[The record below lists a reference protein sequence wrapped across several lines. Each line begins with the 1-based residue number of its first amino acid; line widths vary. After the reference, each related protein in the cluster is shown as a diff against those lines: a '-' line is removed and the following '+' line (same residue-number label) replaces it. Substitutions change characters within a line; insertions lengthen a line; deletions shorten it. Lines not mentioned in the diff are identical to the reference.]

1 MGVSSGV
8 DQKQKKV
15 WQLFLNAVFFVLFF
29 LNCVRWIHFI
39 LLILIDISR
48 KKRAISKQFSYFNF
62 EISNFHNPG
71 KKSPQ
76 TTQKHRSQCL
86 WFCDKSHGVVPCFSS
101 ICSFY
106 WFDTDKFLVLFRKL
120 FIYKSNGEIN

>member
-8 DQKQKKV
+8 DQKQKNV
-15 WQLFLNAVFFVLFF
+15 LQLFLDAVFLF

-62 EISNFHNPG
+62 EISNFHHPG

-76 TTQKHRSQCL
+76 TTQKYRSQCS
-86 WFCDKSHGVVPCFSS
+86 WFCDKSRGVVPCFSS
-101 ICSFY
+101 ICFFY
-106 WFDTDKFLVLFRKL
+106 WLDTDKFLVLFRKL
-120 FIYKSNGEIN
+120 FKYKSNGEIN